1 MGTLKVGDRVKSGD
15 GLLGRVSCFFD
26 EFVGVVHDNRNEM
39 FHNLG
44 GECGSGYGW
53 WYRSSSL
60 TKVSVFKGNIK

>member
-1 MGTLKVGDRVKSGD
+1 MSKFKVGDRVKSKD
-15 GLLGRVSCFFD
+15 GLLGHISYFLD
-26 EFVGVVHDNRNEM
+26 GHVGVVHDNRNEM

-44 GECGSGYGW
+44 GKCGSGYGW